1 MEKVISN
8 NEKVFGLT
16 GLTSLLHQANDN
28 TALIIF
34 RIAFGWIIFIEAIG
48 AILIG
53 WAGKILVAPSFHF
66 TFIGFDFLQTLPGEV
81 FYLIYL
87 LMALSGVGIAT
98 GSYYRL
104 SAILYFLTFAATYF
118 AHKVSYNNHHYLML
132 LLSVFLIIVP
142 ANAWYSQDVRRQRV
156 VPATYC
162 RKWHLLLFLV
172 QASLLYVY
180 AAVAKLNTDWLSLQS
195 SRLVVANRTDWPII
209 GPFLQHDLG
218 TAFIAYGGIAFDA
231 LIVPAMLWRKTR
243 PIAFIAL
250 LAFHASNA
258 LLFPI
263 GIFPLLAISLSVFF
277 FPAKTLKRLFFRKK
291 PDFIPG
297 KSEIRPADRWITAG
311 LIIYCCIQIF
321 LPLRHHWFPGKV
333 AWTEEGHRL
342 SWRMMLRK
350 KRSISRF
357 TAVNKQTGKS
367 WDIPLEEYLTPRQ
380 SQQVGNQPDLI
391 WQFARY
397 IGEEYQLKTVDDIAV
412 YADIKVSLNGK
423 PYQQFID
430 PETDLTSVEWTR
442 FQSASWII
450 PFREPPVRELP
461 VREPPVSGTE

>member
-8 NEKVFGLT
+8 NEKVFRLA

-34 RIAFGWIIFIEAIG
+34 RVAFGWIIFIEAIG
-48 AILIG
+48 GILIG
-53 WAGKILVAPSFHF
+53 WTGRILVAPSFHF
-66 TFIGFDFLQTLPGEV
+66 TFIGFDFLQALQGEV

-87 LMALSGVGIAT
+87 LMALSGVGIAI
-98 GSYYRL
+98 GYYYRM

-132 LLSVFLIIVP
+132 LLSVFMIIVP
-142 ANAWYSQDVRRQRV
+142 ANAWYSNDVRCQRV
-156 VPATYC
+156 TPATYC
-162 RKWHLLLFLV
+162 KKWHLLLFLV
-172 QASLLYVY
+172 QGSLLYVY
-180 AAVAKLNTDWLSLQS
+180 AAVAKLNADWLSLQS
-195 SRLVVANRTDWPII
+195 SRLVVANRTDWPVL
-209 GPFLQHDLG
+209 GSFLQQDLG

-231 LIVPAMLWRKTR
+231 LIVPAMLWYKTR

-250 LAFHASNA
+250 IAFHASNA

-277 FPAKTLKRLFFRKK
+277 FPAKTLKKLFFRKK
-291 PDFIPG
+291 PDFIPA
-297 KSEIRPADRWITAG
+297 KSRINPTNRWITAG
-311 LIIYCCIQIF
+311 LIIYFFIQIF
-321 LPLRHHWFPGKV
+321 LPLRHHLFPGKV

-357 TAVNKQTGKS
+357 TAVNKQTGET
-367 WDIPLEEYLTPRQ
+367 WDVSLNKHLTPRQ
-380 SQQVGNQPDLI
+380 QQQVGNQPDLI

-397 IGEEYQLKTVDDIAV
+397 VSEEYKLKTGGDIAV
-412 YADIKVSLNGK
+412 YADVKVSLNGK

-430 PETDLTSVEWTR
+430 PKTDLASVEWNR
-442 FQSASWII
+442 FKTASWII
-450 PFREPPVRELP
+450 PFREPPV
-461 VREPPVSGTE
+461 SGKE